1 LTRFRAKLGPFR
13 HAPYA
18 TYWIGGLLS
27 NSGTWLQTVA
37 GSIFVYQLTGSA
49 LMVGLLNFA
58 AFLPILLLSVV
69 GGVLSDRLDRRAIVI
84 TTHLISGAFAAVLA
98 VLTFMGV
105 ANEFHVIVTAF
116 AINTSYAIAKP
127 ALASLLPDL
136 VPREDLTDAIGL
148 NSLQF
153 VSGQLIGPLIATA
166 LFVVAGA
173 AWAFA
178 ANAMTYV
185 GPILVMVYLFRR
197 GLGGRR
203 RLARDGQS
211 VASMQSA
218 FAYVTAHRWPV
229 YLLAGIVSTSASL
242 EIIRTLAPV
251 LVVQSLNTP
260 ESTAGILVA
269 GQSAGSAMGLL
280 LFVPLNRRRLSRQ
293 MAAAG
298 LFLQA
303 AGLIAVALS
312 STLVIAVLAVAC
324 IGLGFSLCFPVLTGV
339 LQSTVPNGV
348 LGRVMSYHT
357 LSHLGNRPFT
367 ALAAGALATAVGPN
381 TAVLFGL
388 LLAPIGLLAM
398 RRAWDTL
405 RGDPTADPPPN
416 VAIAG
421 ARSRPSRA

>member
-1 LTRFRAKLGPFR
+1 
-13 HAPYA
+13 
-18 TYWIGGLLS
+18 
-27 NSGTWLQTVA
+27 VA

-84 TTHLISGAFAAVLA
+84 TTHLISGAFAATLA
-98 VLTFMGV
+98 VLTFTGQ
-105 ANEFHVIVTAF
+105 ANELHVIVTAF

-153 VSGQLIGPLIATA
+153 ISGQLIGPLIATA
-166 LFVVAGA
+166 LFVTAGA

-178 ANAMTYV
+178 ANALTYA
-185 GPILVMVYLFRR
+185 GPILVMVYLIRS
-197 GLGGRR
+197 GLGGR
-203 RLARDGQS
+203 ARPAGDAGP
-211 VASMQSA
+211 APRESA
-218 FAYVTAHRWPV
+218 FAYVTTHRWPV
-229 YLLAGIVSTSASL
+229 YLLIGIVSTSASL
-242 EIIRTLAPV
+242 EIIRTLAPA
-251 LVVQSLNTP
+251 LVVQSLDTP

-269 GQSAGSAMGLL
+269 GQSAGSALGLL
-280 LFVPLNRRRLSRQ
+280 LFVPLNRRHLSRQ

-303 AGLIAVALS
+303 AGLVGVALS
-312 STLVIAVLAVAC
+312 TTLLVAVLAVAC

-357 LSHLGNRPFT
+357 LSHLGNRPFA

-405 RGDPTADPPPN
+405 RGDSTADPPPN
-416 VAIAG
+416 VAIGG

>member
-1 LTRFRAKLGPFR
+1 
-13 HAPYA
+13 
-18 TYWIGGLLS
+18 
-27 NSGTWLQTVA
+27 
-37 GSIFVYQLTGSA
+37 
-49 LMVGLLNFA
+49 
-58 AFLPILLLSVV
+58 
-69 GGVLSDRLDRRAIVI
+69 
-84 TTHLISGAFAAVLA
+84 
-98 VLTFMGV
+98 MGV

-178 ANAMTYV
+178 ANAMTYA
-185 GPILVMVYLFRR
+185 GPILVMVYLIPSRARR
-197 GLGGRR
+197 QEASRQGRR
-203 RLARDGQS
+203 IGGVDAKRLRVCD
-211 VASMQSA
+211 
-218 FAYVTAHRWPV
+218 RPP
-229 YLLAGIVSTSASL
+229 LAGVPASRDVSTSASL

-251 LVVQSLNTP
+251 LVVQSLNAP

-303 AGLIAVALS
+303 AGADCRRAFVYAGDRRPGRRLHRPGIL
-312 STLVIAVLAVAC
+312 AVLPGAHWRAAEH
-324 IGLGFSLCFPVLTGV
+324 GTERRAWPRDVLPHA
-339 LQSTVPNGV
+339 LAPRQSTVHSAGS
-348 LGRVMSYHT
+348 GRACDRSRAEHRCPLRAGAGAYRPACHAAGMGH
-357 LSHLGNRPFT
+357 LAGRSHGRSAAERGYRRRTFT
-367 ALAAGALATAVGPN
+367 AFTRVKDRISASPCSWPMPESFQPPKGTAGKRVSTSL
-381 TAVLFGL
+381 
-388 LLAPIGLLAM
+388 IH
-398 RRAWDTL
+398 R
-405 RGDPTADPPPN
+405 
-416 VAIAG
+416 
-421 ARSRPSRA
+421 